1 MRFLTRDDSCN
12 SCCVVTVLNSYSR
25 FRHSG
30 VLHLH
35 ASNTY
40 ACEGVI
46 SLWHLINV
54 STVLC
59 VLTVSFFIGVA
70 KIYRNFFSALHT
82 QKKQSFRFPSPFL
95 LRLHAHAKKNGRFD
109 VANVQMHDLTRF
121 CLNEFF
127 DMPQAPADFN
137 INKLNWIK
145 FCSNYT
151 VCHWIADWNDTELRV
166 KRDSKCN
173 SIPLCVR
180 VVQLH
185 YTCLNVFIDRSNT
198 GIRGMFCDFTFLLG
212 LHSVCI
218 RRFFYRHE
226 KNLFW
231 RNELTNLW
239 TSVFQF

>member
-127 DMPQAPADFN
+127 DMPQAPANFN
-137 INKLNWIK
+137 INKLN
-145 FCSNYT
+145 
-151 VCHWIADWNDTELRV
+151 
-166 KRDSKCN
+166 
-173 SIPLCVR
+173 
-180 VVQLH
+180 
-185 YTCLNVFIDRSNT
+185 
-198 GIRGMFCDFTFLLG
+198 
-212 LHSVCI
+212 
-218 RRFFYRHE
+218 
-226 KNLFW
+226 
-231 RNELTNLW
+231 
-239 TSVFQF
+239 